1 MVGTEFSLLQ
11 PLRTFLPSTSTTT
24 PFCNNGGYGVND
36 GAGGSN
42 FTDQQINTLHNHFY
56 GNTSNPTSLGATLP
70 DFESIDGDPLFT
82 DSVNMDY
89 TLQSG
94 SPLVGAGMNGSTI
107 GALGLASAGG
117 GGGGGGVLI
126 GGRLVR

>member
-1 MVGTEFSLLQ
+1 
-11 PLRTFLPSTSTTT
+11 
-24 PFCNNGGYGVND
+24 
-36 GAGGSN
+36 
-42 FTDQQINTLHNHFY
+42 
-56 GNTSNPTSLGATLP
+56 
-70 DFESIDGDPLFT
+70 
-82 DSVNMDY
+82 MDY